1 MHFVLVKEEVMC
13 YVIEKPGECIDRSH
27 QALSCKTRSDETGPE
42 AEAHLHS
49 HYLYKVLHVLLLF
62 WAIERGKS

>member
-27 QALSCKTRSDETGPE
+27 QALSCKTRSDETGP
-42 AEAHLHS
+42 ARS